1 MVFGLH
7 GKPSLHFFND
17 ALLCTLALK
26 ATTRRPLK
34 AIYYSWPDVKTIFA
48 GL

>member
-17 ALLCTLALK
+17 ALALK

>member
-17 ALLCTLALK
+17 ALALK
-26 ATTRRPLK
+26 ATTRRRPLK